1 MGYPTSWFLRLG
13 LLVLLGGMLACG
25 IASDGKAQQS
35 ESSGPAPASSDLPA
49 TTNPSSPRAAQ
60 QAVAADGAVADAPPA
75 TGQAGSAAPLGEGP
89 SQPPS
94 QPKPA
99 GAEPV
104 AAAPAAG
111 ERRANHLAGETSPY
125 LRLHLHNPVDWYPWG
140 PAALEKARRENKP
153 IFLSIGYSSCHWCHV
168 MEKESFS
175 DEQIAALLNQ
185 HFVCIKVDREERPD
199 IDTIYMTALQIY
211 MEISSGRRGG
221 GWPLSMFLLPDG
233 RPFFGGTYFP
243 ARDGDRGVA
252 TGFLTLVQKIVE
264 IWKATPERVEQDAAV
279 ITRLTKTELESRR
292 PVAIEPLDQSIV
304 EATQAALLEQFD
316 PEWGGFGFDAD
327 NPWRPKFPEPS
338 NLLFLVRRWQQTKD
352 ARLLELLT
360 KTLDKMAE
368 GGIRDHLG
376 GGFHRYSVDRLWRI
390 PHFEKMLYDNG
401 QLATVYAEAYA
412 LTGRAEYRQ
421 VVEELL
427 SFVKRELTHE
437 GGAFYAALDA
447 DSEGEEGA
455 FYRWTQEEV
464 ERLLTAEQF
473 RVAVAVYGIQGPP
486 NFEDQY
492 FVLQLSEPLPA
503 TAQRLGLSVAQLSE
517 QLEPIRKRLLETR
530 EKRIRPLTDT
540 KILTAWNGLMIR
552 GYADAGRLLKQ
563 PEYVEAAVRAAKFV
577 LQHNRDEQGRLLR
590 SYDAGKARFNAYLD
604 DYAFLVDGLLALHQ
618 ATQDRQWLETAEQLT
633 QSQIEHFWD
642 PRSGGFF
649 FTSND
654 HESLLARSRTP
665 FDGAVPAGN
674 SVAAANLLF
683 LGQALKKPDYVTKA
697 GQTIESVSGT
707 LKALPDAAPR
717 MVVAVSQWLE
727 QKP

>member
-1 MGYPTSWFLRLG
+1 MRRSGRWDWQWVMFAT
-13 LLVLLGGMLACG
+13 LLGAGFCQVVRADEG
-25 IASDGKAQQS
+25 QQAEVRTASQQPPAG
-35 ESSGPAPASSDLPA
+35 ETQAPAATQNPPATPAPPTAK
-49 TTNPSSPRAAQ
+49 
-60 QAVAADGAVADAPPA
+60 PPA
-75 TGQAGSAAPLGEGP
+75 TGGN
-89 SQPPS
+89 
-94 QPKPA
+94 
-99 GAEPV
+99 
-104 AAAPAAG
+104 AAPAPDGAQ
-111 ERRANHLAGETSPY
+111 RRTNHLVGETSPY

-140 PAALEKARRENKP
+140 PVAFEKARRENKL

-175 DEQIAALLNQ
+175 DEEIAALLNQ
-185 HFVCIKVDREERPD
+185 HFVCVKVDREERPD
-199 IDTIYMTALQIY
+199 VDTIYMTALQIY

-279 ITRLTKTELESRR
+279 ITRLAKMELESRR
-292 PVAIEPLDQSIV
+292 PVSIEPLNASIIT
-304 EATQAALLEQFD
+304 ATQAALQEQFD
-316 PEWGGFGFDAD
+316 PQWGGFGFSAD

-338 NLLFLVRRWQQTKD
+338 NLLFLIHQLQKAPD
-352 ARLLELLT
+352 PQLLT
-360 KTLDKMAE
+360 MLTTSLDKMAE

-412 LTGRAEYRQ
+412 LTGREDYRQ
-421 VVEELL
+421 VVDELL
-427 SFVKRELTHE
+427 AFVTREMTAE
-437 GGAFYAALDA
+437 GGAFFAALDA

-455 FYRWTQEEV
+455 FYRWTQEELEKV
-464 ERLLTAEQF
+464 LTPEQMKL
-473 RVAVAVYGIQGPP
+473 AGAVYGMQGPP
-486 NFEDQY
+486 NFEEKY
-492 FVLQLSEPLPA
+492 FVPQLSGPLSETA
-503 TAQRLGLSVAQLSE
+503 TRLKMTKEQLIVQLQPLRQRLFDVRSQ
-517 QLEPIRKRLLETR
+517 
-530 EKRIRPLTDT
+530 RIRPLTDT

-552 GYADAGRLLKQ
+552 GFADAGRILKR
-563 PEYVEAAVRAAKFV
+563 PEYLAAASRAAQFV

-590 SYDAGKARFNAYLD
+590 SYDGRQARFNAYLD

-618 ATQDRQWLETAEQLT
+618 ATGNPTWLKEADQLT
-633 QSQIEHFWD
+633 QTQLARFWD
-642 PRSGGFF
+642 ERSGGFF
-649 FTSND
+649 FTSDD

-674 SVAAANLLF
+674 SVAATNLLT
-683 LGQALKKPDYVTKA
+683 LAKQVPQPDYLTKA
-697 GQTIESVSGT
+697 QQTMESVSGT
-707 LKALPDAAPR
+707 LKAMPDSAPR
-717 MVVAVSQWLE
+717 MVIAISQWLE